1 MYTNQIKK
9 VCVAFILFVLIL
21 LLSCSDNSTEPEQDE
36 GTWTTYTTSDGLP
49 SDTVGAIAFGP
60 DGELWCVPLAEG
72 GMGVAHFDGN
82 TWKQYTAND
91 GLGSNVILW
100 MENTLAVSSDGDLWV
115 ATLGGVSH
123 FNGEVWTTYTTD
135 DGLLADTVT
144 AVAIAPNGDLWCAH
158 PAPNCGLSRFNG
170 EKWIVYTANDLSLSL
185 CYLLSLAFSPSGT
198 LWAGGGV
205 VLCFD
210 GENWTSYSSETGMQQ
225 PIALYMDIGPDG
237 KIWIAGNG
245 VSCFDGTTWTY
256 YSYEAIG
263 AGSEQEGVIPV
274 AVDSDNVVWVGLTGD
289 GVFRYDGESWEKFT
303 PKDGPVLTNVFS
315 ITVAPDGAI
324 WFGTENGISC
334 YQPANAN

>member
-1 MYTNQIKK
+1 MNTNQIKK
-9 VCVAFILFVLIL
+9 LYFITLLFALIFL
-21 LLSCSDNSTEPEQDE
+21 FSCSENSTDPEQDE
-36 GTWTTYTTSDGLP
+36 GQWTTYTTSNGL
-49 SDTVGAIAFGP
+49 SSNAVSAIAFGP
-60 DGELWCVPLAEG
+60 DGELWCVPSI
-72 GMGVAHFDGN
+72 GVAHFDGN

-91 GLGSNVILW
+91 GLGSNAILW
-100 MENTLAVSSDGDLWV
+100 LENTLAVSSDGDLWV
-115 ATLGGVSH
+115 GTWGGGVSH

-135 DGLLADTVT
+135 DGLLANEVT

-158 PAPNCGLSRFNG
+158 AAPNCGLSRFDG
-170 EKWIVYTANDLSLSL
+170 VTWVVYTANDIGLSFCNLTT
-185 CYLLSLAFSPSGT
+185 LAFDPSGT

-205 VLCFD
+205 VLRFD

-237 KIWIAGNG
+237 KIWITGNG
-245 VSCFDGTTWTY
+245 VSCYDGTSWTY
-256 YSYEAIG
+256 FSFEDIG
-263 AGSEQEGVIPV
+263 AVSDQEGVIPI
-274 AVDSDNVVWVGLTGD
+274 AVDSDNIVWVGLAGD